1 MRRRLHLITSFVVLT
16 LVVGLGAAY
25 GWWRPIEVWVA
36 RPQSDVSVQVFG
48 LGTVEA
54 RVASKVGFKVAG
66 ILTELRADHGDRV
79 ASGAV
84 LARLDTRE
92 QATRVGRATASVD
105 QAEANLNR
113 AIASVPKAEATYA
126 NAKSIN
132 DRRQDLVQKNAVSV
146 EEAATAK
153 ATLDIA
159 RADVN
164 LARSDVEVA
173 RAAAMD
179 ARAQGQLES
188 VTLGLHTLAAPYDA
202 MVIARQKELGT
213 MLAAGEPV
221 FTLVDPQT
229 VWVLAYIDES
239 KAGEIEV
246 GQSAEI
252 VLRSLPGR
260 RFRGRVARIEIESDR
275 VNEERRVAVA
285 FDQIPRDFHLGEQAE
300 VYIAVTKL
308 PQALLIPEAAVE
320 DLKRGRGTVWT
331 VEDGRLARR
340 DVTFGHRMLDGRIE
354 ILDGIPDGARVLAR
368 LAGGLRVGRPAV
380 IAEES
385 RQ

>member
-146 EEAATAK
+146 EEAAT
-153 ATLDIA
+153 
-159 RADVN
+159 R
-164 LARSDVEVA
+164 EG
-173 RAAAMD
+173 D
-179 ARAQGQLES
+179 ARYCTG
-188 VTLGLHTLAAPYDA
+188 
-202 MVIARQKELGT
+202 
-213 MLAAGEPV
+213 
-221 FTLVDPQT
+221 
-229 VWVLAYIDES
+229 
-239 KAGEIEV
+239 
-246 GQSAEI
+246 
-252 VLRSLPGR
+252 
-260 RFRGRVARIEIESDR
+260 
-275 VNEERRVAVA
+275 
-285 FDQIPRDFHLGEQAE
+285 
-300 VYIAVTKL
+300 
-308 PQALLIPEAAVE
+308 
-320 DLKRGRGTVWT
+320 
-331 VEDGRLARR
+331 
-340 DVTFGHRMLDGRIE
+340 
-354 ILDGIPDGARVLAR
+354 
-368 LAGGLRVGRPAV
+368 
-380 IAEES
+380 
-385 RQ
+385 

>member
-16 LVVGLGAAY
+16 LVVGVGAAY
-25 GWWRPIEVWVA
+25 GWWRPIEVGVA
-36 RPQSDVSVQVFG
+36 RPQNDVSVQVFG

-113 AIASVPKAEATYA
+113 AMASVPKAEATYA

-132 DRRQDLVQKNAVSV
+132 DRRQDLVQKHAVSV
-146 EEAATAK
+146 EEAVTAK

-173 RAAAMD
+173 RAAAKD

-202 MVIARQKELGT
+202 MVVARQKELGT
-213 MLAAGEPV
+213 MLAPGEPV

-320 DLKRGRGTVWT
+320 DLKSGRGTVWT

-368 LAGGLRVGRPAV
+368 LTGGLRVGRPAV